1 MSDVVDVGQFGVRS
15 RAHARVHVAM
25 SLGRDF
31 KRGLG
36 GVPYVQ
42 ENAHSHVGIEE
53 SVSDDVSRFRR
64 STGGGFRAC

>member
-1 MSDVVDVGQFGVRS
+1 MHHVRQGRVAGGDPRGPNSRTAVSDVVDVGQFGVRS

-36 GVPYVQ
+36 GVQQV
-42 ENAHSHVGIEE
+42 
-53 SVSDDVSRFRR
+53 
-64 STGGGFRAC
+64 

>member
-1 MSDVVDVGQFGVRS
+1 MHHVRLGCVAAGDPRGPSSRTAASDVVDVGEFGVGS

-36 GVPYVQ
+36 GVQ
-42 ENAHSHVGIEE
+42 
-53 SVSDDVSRFRR
+53 
-64 STGGGFRAC
+64 